1 MLLAQARQ
9 LHFGAD
15 VYDSEGTRFTFIKLD
30 PQNDL
35 IVGCR
40 AAMNGTIVL
49 DRAACTITNPNGSEY
64 DCDRC
69 GTYTPNG
76 DGMYLEETIDGL
88 GTDDRVCGE
97 CYDKHKEVRP

>member
-9 LHFGAD
+9 LGKGA
-15 VYDSEGTRFTFIKLD
+15 VVSDSEGTRFTFIELD

-35 IVGCR
+35 IVECR
-40 AAMNGTIVL
+40 AAMNGYIVL
-49 DRAACTITNPNGSEY
+49 DRAACKVHVGSEY

-69 GTYTPNG
+69 GAYTPNG
-76 DGMYLEETIDGL
+76 DGMYLEETIEGL